1 MNKRLMK
8 FYVALIVIG
17 AAVYLFLLSLQ
28 GQVTFLRG
36 ITTPLENDLGFVLSV
51 IGMAFGGLLGWRTVI
66 EELAVRS
73 D

>member
-1 MNKRLMK
+1 MNRRLMK
-8 FYVALIVIG
+8 FYVALTMIG
-17 AAVYLFLLSLQ
+17 AAGYLFLLSLQ

-36 ITTPLENDLGFVLSV
+36 LTAPIENDVGFVVSV

-66 EELAVRS
+66 EELAVKS

>member
-1 MNKRLMK
+1 MK
-8 FYVALIVIG
+8 FYVALTMIG
-17 AAVYLFLLSLQ
+17 AAGYLFLLSLQ

-36 ITTPLENDLGFVLSV
+36 LTAPIENDVGFVVSV

-66 EELAVRS
+66 EELAVKS